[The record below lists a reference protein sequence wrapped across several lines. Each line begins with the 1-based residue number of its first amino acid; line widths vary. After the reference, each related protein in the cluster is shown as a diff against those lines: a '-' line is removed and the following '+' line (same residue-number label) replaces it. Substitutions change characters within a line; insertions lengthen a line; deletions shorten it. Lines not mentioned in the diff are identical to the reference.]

1 MISWTFSDK
10 DDSVYAIDK
19 ELKAT
24 VTNYKNTDLVSVGG
38 TNAKIVSPDPTTE
51 ETKATESTTKSNT
64 GNNKGNTDNNKKQHR
79 QQLNQQKA
87 QQRQL
92 KRKQRVQM
100 QQHHMIRQAFLIQ
113 VRIQISVRKKDAD
126 FKNAKYV
133 SSSK

>member
-51 ETKATESTTKSNT
+51 ETKATESTTKATQATTKETQTTTKATQATTKST
-64 GNNKGNTDNNKKQHR
+64 ESASY
-79 QQLNQQKA
+79 QQITTKSTVN
-87 QQRQL
+87 
-92 KRKQRVQM
+92 
-100 QQHHMIRQAFLIQ
+100 
-113 VRIQISVRKKDAD
+113 
-126 FKNAKYV
+126 Y
-133 SSSK
+133 

>member
-51 ETKATESTTKSNT
+51 ETKATESTTKATQATTKETQTTTPLLAPSSFCAEKSNLT
-64 GNNKGNTDNNKKQHR
+64 S
-79 QQLNQQKA
+79 LP
-87 QQRQL
+87 L
-92 KRKQRVQM
+92 S
-100 QQHHMIRQAFLIQ
+100 AFTI
-113 VRIQISVRKKDAD
+113 I
-126 FKNAKYV
+126 
-133 SSSK
+133 

>member
-51 ETKATESTTKSNT
+51 ETKATESTTKAT
-64 GNNKGNTDNNKKQHR
+64 QATTKETQTTT
-79 QQLNQQKA
+79 KA
-87 QQRQL
+87 T
-92 KRKQRVQM
+92 
-100 QQHHMIRQAFLIQ
+100 QATT
-113 VRIQISVRKKDAD
+113 
-126 FKNAKYV
+126 
-133 SSSK
+133 